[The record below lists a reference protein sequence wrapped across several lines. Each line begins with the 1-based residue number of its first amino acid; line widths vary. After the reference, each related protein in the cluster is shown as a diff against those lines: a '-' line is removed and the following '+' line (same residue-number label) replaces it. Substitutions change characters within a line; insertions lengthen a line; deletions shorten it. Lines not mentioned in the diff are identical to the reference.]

1 MLLYLEHSVLTV
13 HNKEQSWL
21 RITQKRKGSKMLKQ
35 YFTDGLVQIAIVLSL
50 LRTDLNSYLNSNYVN
65 YPEIQEIIQGQTVA
79 YTQTNFHLSQHTH
92 LGSSELYRKNI
103 ELDPSTIYREL
114 RTFHPY
120 VPHINRISVPTF
132 LLLEGTSSNIFSQDT
147 STSNE
152 DETEDVNNNIDNDDS
167 SSLSLEEL
175 QAEGQNLLN
184 TLEESLG
191 AIAPLVQIHQGS
203 DPTNEV

>member
-1 MLLYLEHSVLTV
+1 
-13 HNKEQSWL
+13 
-21 RITQKRKGSKMLKQ
+21 MLKQ

-50 LRTDLNSYLNSNYVN
+50 LRTDLNSYLNGNYVN
-65 YPEIQEIIQGQTVA
+65 YPEIQEIMQGQTVA
-79 YTQTNFHLSQHTH
+79 YTQTNFHLLQHTH

-114 RTFHPY
+114 RTFHPS
-120 VPHINRISVPTF
+120 VSRINQISVPTF

-147 STSNE
+147 STSDEDENE
-152 DETEDVNNNIDNDDS
+152 DANNNIDNVDS

-175 QAEGQNLLN
+175 QVEGQNLLN